1 MERLMNITPIKQK
14 SDRTSDINFL
24 NESNVRKIQ
33 SFHASFP
40 MYQETPLISLS
51 NLAKDLNIRGLYV
64 KDESFRFG
72 LNAFKVLGGSYA
84 AGRYIAQKLQVEI
97 SELPFNKLTSNVV
110 RKQLG
115 KITFVTATDG
125 NHGRGVAWTARQ
137 LQQKAVIYMP
147 KGTKPERLLNI
158 KKEGAESYILNRCY
172 DDAVRY
178 AQQQSLEQG
187 WVLMQ
192 DTMLHNYHE
201 IPQWIMEGYG
211 TMALEIYRQ
220 MPVRPTHIF
229 LQSGVGSMAGAVT
242 AFFSNMYR
250 GNEKPIVVV
259 VEPENAACI
268 FLTAQMADGKLHA
281 ATGNLDT
288 IMAGLACGE
297 PCSLAWDILE
307 SYADFALICD
317 DDVSTTGMRLLAKPR
332 IGDTRIVSGESGAV
346 TTGVV
351 AKLLSNENGYASL
364 KEALRLDKDSVI
376 LCISTEGATDSE
388 NYEKVTGQIP

>member
-1 MERLMNITPIKQK
+1 
-14 SDRTSDINFL
+14 
-24 NESNVRKIQ
+24 
-33 SFHASFP
+33 
-40 MYQETPLISLS
+40 
-51 NLAKDLNIRGLYV
+51 
-64 KDESFRFG
+64 
-72 LNAFKVLGGSYA
+72 
-84 AGRYIAQKLQVEI
+84 
-97 SELPFNKLTSNVV
+97 
-110 RKQLG
+110 
-115 KITFVTATDG
+115 
-125 NHGRGVAWTARQ
+125 
-137 LQQKAVIYMP
+137 
-147 KGTKPERLLNI
+147 
-158 KKEGAESYILNRCY
+158 
-172 DDAVRY
+172 
-178 AQQQSLEQG
+178 
-187 WVLMQ
+187 
-192 DTMLHNYHE
+192 
-201 IPQWIMEGYG
+201 
-211 TMALEIYRQ
+211 
-220 MPVRPTHIF
+220 
-229 LQSGVGSMAGAVT
+229 MAGAVT

-376 LCISTEGATDSE
+376 LCISTEGATDKS
-388 NYEKVTGQIP
+388 KSKS